1 MTIHG
6 LRHIFAIP
14 GLVAGRSCG
23 RARNSNIAI
32 TLDLYPHV
40 LPNMQDEL
48 AGLAANLL
56 KR

>member
-1 MTIHG
+1 MTFHG

-14 GLVAGRSCG
+14 GLVARSPAEG
-23 RARNSNIAI
+23 LDNSNVTI

-40 LPNMQDEL
+40 LPNMQDDL

>member
-1 MTIHG
+1 MTIHS

-14 GLVAGRSCG
+14 GLALEG
-23 RARNSNIAI
+23 RAEGLDNSNIAI